1 MWKALFLFSFLFMCF
16 GAIAQKDTA
25 EVSNI
30 WLVDKF
36 TGLAE
41 WGMDLIT
48 IEKENSTIFF
58 LPNAGY
64 EERSGLSIGVLPS
77 WRFYLGDKKED
88 NVFFRPSNVNMN
100 FEVSTSG
107 MYEVY
112 LSSNFYTP
120 KDWYY
125 KNKVLGQYIPEKLYS
140 FGNVGDKI
148 SYKDI
153 DINKFEL
160 TGSVMKILQKEWF
173 LGVVYDVSYYDVSE
187 PDPNTVESFEFSL
200 DHGWNFGIGPSLI
213 LDTRNSVV
221 YPRKGFY
228 FKGSWLKYLPSVS
241 DYNFS
246 SLTLDVREF
255 LPVGKK
261 ESVFGFQMYAQHIS
275 GDAPF
280 YRLAVLGGKRLFRGI
295 TQPYKYLADN
305 AAYCQA
311 AFRSKLWWR
320 FGYELFTGVGNVS
333 DNLDS
338 SMFKDGHYMG
348 GVGLRFRILENEKL
362 SFRFDYGKAN
372 NNDGGFYFTLGEAF

>member
-1 MWKALFLFSFLFMCF
+1 MGKVVCLFSFLLACV
-16 GAIAQKDTA
+16 ATAAQKDSA
-25 EVSNI
+25 NVSDI

-36 TGLAE
+36 TRLAD

-64 EERSGLSIGVLPS
+64 EERSGLSIGVMPS
-77 WRFYLGDKKED
+77 WRFYLGNKKEG
-88 NVFFRPSNVNMN
+88 NGFFRPSNINMN
-100 FEVSTSG
+100 FEVSTTG

-120 KDWYY
+120 RNWYY
-125 KNKVLGQYIPEKLYS
+125 KNKILGQYIPEKLYS
-140 FGNVGDKI
+140 FGNVGDKDI
-148 SYKDI
+148 YKDI
-153 DINKFEL
+153 DVNKFEF
-160 TGSVMKILQKEWF
+160 TGSVMKIVQKEWF
-173 LGVVYDVSYYDVSE
+173 LGIVYDLNYYDVSDPE
-187 PDPNTVESFEFSL
+187 PSSVEPFVYSP
-200 DHGWNFGIGPSLI
+200 DHGWNFGIGPSFI
-213 LDTRNSVV
+213 LDTRNNVI
-221 YPRKGFY
+221 YPRKGWY
-228 FKGSWLKYLPSVS
+228 VEGSWLTYLPSFN
-241 DYNFS
+241 DYDFS

-255 LPVGKK
+255 MPIGEK
-261 ESVFGFQMYAQHIS
+261 ESALGFQLYAQHVS
-275 GDAPF
+275 GEAPF

-305 AAYCQA
+305 AAYFQV

-333 DNLDS
+333 DDLDS

-372 NNDGGFYFTLGEAF
+372 NDDGGFYFTLGEAF